1 MPTQKLKKKKQ
12 SLPMKMLIRGASV
25 HLLACC
31 FFGTILLKSLWC
43 KFNCVTNEHNN
54 DNHCDVDA
62 EDVYVDDD
70 GITMIIIMM
79 LMMMMFMLTM
89 MMSMLVMMVRPRN
102 SCCSPINQSL
112 HRAPS

>member
-1 MPTQKLKKKKQ
+1 M
-12 SLPMKMLIRGASV
+12 
-25 HLLACC
+25 
-31 FFGTILLKSLWC
+31 
-43 KFNCVTNEHNN
+43 TNEHNN

-79 LMMMMFMLTM
+79 LMMMMFMLMM